1 MYLLFDVL
9 SAHYF
14 GYEGLESKSLS
25 EGKWN
30 YIKTYVD
37 NLQLETQSLTTD
49 TTDSGLGTL
58 GAPSELGVDIAG
70 QYY

>member
-1 MYLLFDVL
+1 MYLFVDVL

-25 EGKWN
+25 EDKWHN
-30 YIKTYVD
+30 IKTYVD

-58 GAPSELGVDIAG
+58 GAQFEHGLDIAG
-70 QYY
+70 KYY